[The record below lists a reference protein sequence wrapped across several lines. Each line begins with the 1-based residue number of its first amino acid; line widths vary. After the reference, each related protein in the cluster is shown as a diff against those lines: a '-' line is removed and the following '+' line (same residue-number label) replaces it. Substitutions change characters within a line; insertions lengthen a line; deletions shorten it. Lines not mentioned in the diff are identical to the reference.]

1 MSSPHNPRRVQLL
14 ICLDGL
20 SRTEWSSGSEGPDTD
35 LGAFDTPSGSWGCRE
50 GGLPGGSFLPKLSEP
65 RITSPLGP
73 MCLCTASVLPC
84 SNEPRKAGSPERQT
98 RGWSPRPLVRPAF
111 PAFHSCVHAFSRSR
125 PPTLLS
131 PVGAREAE
139 LSQDCPGHGQP

>member
-50 GGLPGGSFLPKLSEP
+50 GGLPGGSFLPKLRAQDYQP
-65 RITSPLGP
+65 AGP
-73 MCLCTASVLPC
+73 HVSLQSQCFHVPMSRAKQGHQNDRHVGGAPAPSSARPSRPFIRAFTHSV
-84 SNEPRKAGSPERQT
+84 
-98 RGWSPRPLVRPAF
+98 
-111 PAFHSCVHAFSRSR
+111 VHALPRCSA
-125 PPTLLS
+125 L
-131 PVGAREAE
+131 
-139 LSQDCPGHGQP
+139 